1 MINPLLFS
9 LVLVLI
15 VIVII
20 KINIDSNNKES
31 ESFDNMPIS
40 KKVIYNIIPTFDN
53 QYLASFMPNSSD
65 NNNLIITRSLKSN
78 TWKGPLKNS
87 SPDDKTIIVDLT
99 YDKDK
104 RLLGIGMTKKG
115 NLSVYSLYKKV
126 SEDVRSEWE
135 EIKSNENIRSITYD
149 YDGILMGCH
158 AYNGQIYKKENEN
171 INSDWIGPI
180 NDDLPMKK
188 VQFDKDG
195 KLLGIG
201 LLDFQIYKKK
211 GNDWKDSEWD
221 KEHIG
226 TQKVFD
232 MFHDYDGCLI
242 SSSYKG
248 ITKQT
253 HPNYMSDFIDINSTK
268 INRKT
273 LSLFHLLKFRTGLDL
288 IKHDDIGENEVTT
301 DDITDPNLSAELN
314 ALLKFKKGA
323 KLMCKNKVKNTSQVK
338 NMELLDTNNQN
349 KDIDEIENLINLLK

>member
-1 MINPLLFS
+1 
-9 LVLVLI
+9 
-15 VIVII
+15 
-20 KINIDSNNKES
+20 
-31 ESFDNMPIS
+31 
-40 KKVIYNIIPTFDN
+40 
-53 QYLASFMPNSSD
+53 
-65 NNNLIITRSLKSN
+65 
-78 TWKGPLKNS
+78 
-87 SPDDKTIIVDLT
+87 
-99 YDKDK
+99 
-104 RLLGIGMTKKG
+104 
-115 NLSVYSLYKKV
+115 
-126 SEDVRSEWE
+126 
-135 EIKSNENIRSITYD
+135 
-149 YDGILMGCH
+149 
-158 AYNGQIYKKENEN
+158 
-171 INSDWIGPI
+171 
-180 NDDLPMKK
+180 MKK

-211 GNDWKDSEWD
+211 GNDWKESEWD

-288 IKHDDIGENEVTT
+288 IKHDDIGENEATT

>member
-15 VIVII
+15 VLVII
-20 KINIDSNNKES
+20 KINNQEC
-31 ESFDNMPIS
+31 FDNMPVS
-40 KKVIYNIIPTFDN
+40 KRIIYNIIPTFDN
-53 QYLASFMPNSSD
+53 QYLATYMPNST
-65 NNNLIITRSLKSN
+65 NNNNMISTRSLKSG
-78 TWKGPLKNS
+78 TWKGPIDNS
-87 SPDDKTIIVDLT
+87 SPDDKTVIVDLS

-104 RLLGIGMTKKG
+104 KLLGIGMTKKG
-115 NLSVYSLYKKV
+115 NLSVYNLYKKET
-126 SEDVRSEWE
+126 EDIRSKWNKIE
-135 EIKSNENIRSITYD
+135 SNENIRSITYD
-149 YDGILMGCH
+149 LDGILMGCH

-171 INSDWIGPI
+171 INSDWLGPI
-180 NDDLPMKK
+180 NYDLPMKK

-211 GNDWKDSEWD
+211 ENNWTESEWD

-232 MFHDYDGCLI
+232 LFHDYDGCLI

-253 HPNYMSDFIDINSTK
+253 HPNYMSDFIPILDTK
-268 INRKT
+268 MANKT
-273 LSLFHLLKFRTGLDL
+273 QSLFHILKFRTGLD
-288 IKHDDIGENEVTT
+288 IVKHDDIGQNESNTEDV
-301 DDITDPNLSAELN
+301 TDPNLSGELN
-314 ALLKFKKGA
+314 SLLMFKKNA
-323 KLMCKNKVKNTSQVK
+323 KLMCKNKTKNVTTVK

-349 KDIDEIENLINLLK
+349 KDIDEIENLISMLK